1 MDRVKIL
8 LGEKSHKLG
17 VNVDNHVGL
26 SLVDERRIMPPT
38 DYTATIDAYER
49 YFAEKDASDK
59 YRLSFTINPICSNVL
74 FNVITEPVYKEGSDD
89 VLVFLKDGAKRKG
102 NEGTLP
108 ESISCYQQYKGD
120 ATSKD
125 GVNRYIAVHD
135 TGYSHPDIGPVDY
148 HCGYDIFDNHYLRR
162 KDGFFIVN
170 KRKSIGELGKK
181 FKVDNKEYSPFNTL
195 YDTLRN
201 RSGETIKDTTFMID
215 EHTKELK
222 KDANAKMHIYY
233 YDGVDSYYN
242 SITENLIERDGWFG
256 FLNKVSMP
264 VVNYKTCNGKDVI
277 INKCMN
283 NDPAYGQIDM
293 YPGRDLY
300 SFVPKYNPYR
310 RREENNWDFCI
321 TYPYKYDDKIGDTDL
336 VYIKGGLLCKN
347 EFHADVESEQ
357 SSVFF
362 ETAIRNGFNTGELV
376 KMTFF
381 GNDGRVYETA
391 NPVLIR
397 SVGENGRTFAVR
409 MDGIFNEIFEK
420 TSDRSYKKRPVRE
433 VRVSRYSGGI
443 KCEYHIRRFKR
454 IELDF
459 DSQIMKMAFSQNAY
473 TDQIAQIVCNGDVI
487 TTGLKDNLG
496 RPVNELFLTVVKNN
510 DGHEKWYSTN
520 PDFKD
525 TGITYSHCFGK
536 VSAGLDLSE
545 EDFCKEYNVHRI
557 HGIEDEGAMLQRG
570 ITKSPKKLCDDITIR
585 DEDFLGDI
593 VEYSPGDVSERVLEP
608 IFYRFNTAQREAV
621 LDEYSGFTFTEF
633 KADDYDFNKNS
644 EDPTISFELSGVSYS
659 SKRINLIP
667 EGYYYQPH
675 YRIKIHEFSDVVS
688 QGYNRR
694 IVFTKEKRVSDNI
707 YTFTPSAHYFIQTG
721 DTIYSYTKAGG
732 NVTVGPKGTVTETGD
747 TTFTVDFE
755 STYSAGNSVI
765 YRENS
770 EKPDGAIELNDGTGR
785 YLWRDVVKSSEIS
798 PDSDLYDSVFTNG
811 AHYFHKNITFYLR
824 RQDPD
829 MRYGI
834 GAEPNDV
841 ADVFIIDNRSKDVS
855 VSEYVEEGVKS
866 QC

>member
-59 YRLSFTINPICSNVL
+59 YRLSFTINPICSNIL
-74 FNVITEPVYKEGSDD
+74 FNVITEPVYMEGSDE
-89 VLVFLKDGAKRKG
+89 VLVFLKDGAKGNGDEVALPQAMVDYLKKAKG
-102 NEGTLP
+102 EDRPSTGSTTRDIL
-108 ESISCYQQYKGD
+108 I
-120 ATSKD
+120 
-125 GVNRYIAVHD
+125 HD
-135 TGYSHPDIGPVDY
+135 TGFSHKDIGPVVY
-148 HCGYDIFDNHYLRR
+148 HCGYDIFDNHFLLR
-162 KDGFFIVN
+162 KDGFFIIN
-170 KRKSIGELGKK
+170 SGGT
-181 FKVDNKEYSPFNTL
+181 DQYFNTIR
-195 YDTLRN
+195 DTLRG
-201 RSGETIKDTTFMID
+201 RDARPIKDKVFIMNGNKTLND
-215 EHTKELK
+215 SERP
-222 KDANAKMHIYY
+222 MHVYY
-233 YDGVDSYYN
+233 YDGVNSYY
-242 SITENLIERDGWFG
+242 SSTVENLIERDGWFG

-264 VVNYKTCNGKDVI
+264 VVNYRTRGGNDVI

-336 VYIKGGLLCKN
+336 AYIKGGLLCKN
-347 EFHADVESEQ
+347 EFHADIESEQ

-376 KMTFF
+376 KMSFL

-433 VRVSRYSGGI
+433 VRVSRYSNGI
-443 KCEYHIRRFKR
+443 KCEYHIRRFKK

-459 DSQIMKMAFSQNAY
+459 DNQIMKMAFSQNAY

-496 RPVNELFLTVVKNN
+496 RPVSELFLTVVKNN
-510 DGHEKWYSTN
+510 EGHEKWYEDN
-520 PDFKD
+520 VFVGDD
-525 TGITYSHCFGK
+525 ITYSHCFGK

-557 HGIEDEGAMLQRG
+557 HSIDDEDENSNILLQRG
-570 ITKSPKKLCDDITIR
+570 ITKSPKKLCDDITIK

-608 IFYRFNTAQREAV
+608 VYYRFNTAQREVVNNA
-621 LDEYSGFTFTEF
+621 EYGNFNFSEMT
-633 KADDYDFNKNS
+633 ADDYDFNIFNVESK
-644 EDPTISFELSGVSYS
+644 PYS
-659 SKRINLIP
+659 QNGNINLIP
-667 EGYYYQPH
+667 EGYYYNPH
-675 YRIKIHEFSDVVS
+675 YRIKIHEFSDVVN

-721 DTIYSYTKAGG
+721 DTIYSYTKVGG

-755 STYSAGNSVI
+755 SAYSAGNSAI

-770 EKPDGAIELNDGTGR
+770 EKPGGAIELNDGTGR
-785 YLWRDVVKSSEIS
+785 YLWRDMVKSSEIS
-798 PDSDLYDSVFTNG
+798 PDSGLYDSVFTNG